1 MLLGFVPAGYG
12 VGVESTGAEGALTTI
27 ELRGTAVG
35 FVATKEKE
43 GVGPVGV
50 GNREV
55 EPLTLTL
62 EPTTLE
68 PAAEAT
74 LDAEEE
80 TADAT

>member
-1 MLLGFVPAGYG
+1 
-12 VGVESTGAEGALTTI
+12 LTTI

-35 FVATKEKE
+35 FVATKETE

-50 GNREV
+50 GSREV

-62 EPTTLE
+62 EPTGLE

-74 LDAEEE
+74 LDEAAEEE